1 MAARPVSNPPNPWRR
16 SAEGGYEVEWLGA
29 PPEARVEVLEES
41 ARSIITRNDSP
52 DVPFSFGVN
61 AYRGCQHACAYC
73 YARPGH
79 QHLGFGAG
87 TDFDTKIVVKTNAEE
102 LLRAELARGRTGPA
116 GRRDWIAMSGVT
128 DPYQPLEAS
137 FALTRRMLE
146 ACLEFRQ
153 PVGLITKSALVR
165 RDAELLGRLAR
176 AAGARVFLS
185 IPFASQED
193 ARALEPWAPSP
204 RLRFDALAAL
214 RDQGVPTGVSLSPM
228 IPGLNDHAIPEILQ
242 RAAEAGATRAF
253 MILLRLPAE
262 VAPVF
267 EERLRAAF
275 PDRADRV
282 LGQLEQ
288 CRQDQSSRAAFGSRM
303 AGSGPRW
310 QAVEDVFTLWC
321 RRLGLEVGEGERVEP
336 LSPGPP
342 APPSPIQPE
351 LFGD

>member
-1 MAARPVSNPPNPWRR
+1 MARPVSNPPNPWTR
-16 SAEGGYEVEWLGA
+16 AAGGGYEVEWLGA
-29 PPEARVEVLEES
+29 PPEARVEVHEES

-52 DVPFSFGVN
+52 DVPFTFGVN

-102 LLRAELARGRTGPA
+102 LLREALARGRTGPA
-116 GRRDWIAMSGVT
+116 RRRDWIAMSGVT

-137 FALTRRMLE
+137 YGLTRRMLE

-165 RDAELLGRLAR
+165 RDADLLGRLAR

-185 IPFASQED
+185 IPFASAAD
-193 ARALEPWAPSP
+193 ARALEPWAPAP
-204 RLRFDALAAL
+204 HLRFEALAAL
-214 RDQGVPTGVSLSPM
+214 HDAGVPTGVSLSPV
-228 IPGLNDHAIPEILQ
+228 IPGLSDHAIPEILQ

-253 MILLRLPAE
+253 MILLRLPSE

-267 EERLRAAF
+267 EERLRAAY

-282 LGQLEQ
+282 LTQLEQ
-288 CRQDQSSRAAFGSRM
+288 CRRGQTSRGAFGSRM

-321 RRLGLEVGEGERVEP
+321 RRLGLEVGEDDRVDP
-336 LSPGPP
+336 LTPGGAPP
-342 APPSPIQPE
+342 ATAVQGD
-351 LFGD
+351 LFGE

>member
-1 MAARPVSNPPNPWRR
+1 MLFR
-16 SAEGGYEVEWLGA
+16 S
-29 PPEARVEVLEES
+29 
-41 ARSIITRNDSP
+41 
-52 DVPFSFGVN
+52 
-61 AYRGCQHACAYC
+61 CQHACAYC

-79 QHLGFGAG
+79 QHLGLGAG

-137 FALTRRMLE
+137 FALTRRLLE

-185 IPFASQED
+185 IPFASEED

-204 RLRFDALAAL
+204 RFRFDALAAL

-253 MILLRLPAE
+253 MILLRLPTE

-267 EERLRAAF
+267 EERLRATF

-288 CRQDQSSRAAFGSRM
+288 CRQNQASRAAFGTRM

-336 LSPGPP
+336 LTPGAGAPP
-342 APPSPIQPE
+342 APIQRD

>member
-1 MAARPVSNPPNPWRR
+1 MAARPVSNPPNPWTR
-16 SAEGGYEVEWLGA
+16 SAEGGYEVEWLGP
-29 PPEARVEVLEES
+29 PPEARMEVFEETS
-41 ARSIITRNDSP
+41 RSIITTNESP

-79 QHLGFGAG
+79 QHLGLGAG

-102 LLRAELARGRTGPA
+102 LLREALARGRTGPA

-128 DPYQPLEAS
+128 DPYQPLEAN
-137 FALTRRMLE
+137 FELTRRLLQ

-165 RDAELLGRLAR
+165 RDAELLGRLSR

-185 IPFASQED
+185 IPFASEHD

-204 RLRFDALAAL
+204 RIRFDALAAL

-228 IPGLNDHAIPEILQ
+228 IPGLNDHAIPEILG

-253 MILLRLPAE
+253 MIMLRLPAE

-288 CRQDQSSRAAFGSRM
+288 CRGAQASRAAFGSRM
-303 AGSGPRW
+303 AGRGPRW

-321 RRLGLEVGEGERVEP
+321 RRHQLEIGEGERVEP
-336 LSPGPP
+336 LTSGAT
-342 APPSPIQPE
+342 APPSPIQRD
-351 LFGD
+351 LFGG